1 VKNFAGSIQKMSFA
15 EAVVRKGTKVRDERK
30 QNVNVERRMMR
41 GDFVSHNG
49 FLDNIRQ
56 GNKDDG
62 GWTFQGLM
70 DEISSYVSH
79 AILRQMNHF
88 RRLYDDA
95 VNDAFMKSFLN
106 RAFAE
111 FEETYPLETPDDV
124 WQEWWPRMMHMVG
137 TASQG
142 NFLRLNFGQKSVSRS
157 VFYNTVQK
165 QVIENNDKNGAI
177 EMLMNGLFRRTALQI
192 KDIRGKRRGAGLHIP
207 VWAAPKVAAPRGAAS
222 SPKAKSKKPAAM
234 EVEKADWLI
243 PEGAAAAPKKKVP
256 KKRVAP
262 PPPPPKPTPHQLAGE
277 TGWLLAGGGGGASS
291 SSSLSPRGSMFAL
304 PMASPRRVQKPP
316 PPRMRK
322 APPVP
327 PRPPQGPEARKRAQA
342 KVAKIVREAAAN
354 PRMRKAPRPP
364 PPPPPPRQLAVGP
377 RPPKPQPNW
386 TFTESEDEDDDAFE
400 LRIERLWAK
409 EDREYEQSLKNA
421 RVFIR

>member
-1 VKNFAGSIQKMSFA
+1 MLKMSFA

-30 QNVNVERRMMR
+30 QSVNVERRMMR
-41 GDFVSHNG
+41 GDFVSHNA
-49 FLDNIRQ
+49 FLDTIRQ

-70 DEISSYVSH
+70 DEISTYVSH
-79 AILRQMNHF
+79 VILRQMNHF

-137 TASQG
+137 TATQG
-142 NFLRLNFGQKSVSRS
+142 NWLKLKFGEKSVSRS

-192 KDIRGKRRGAGLHIP
+192 KDIRGKRREAGMHIP

-222 SPKAKSKKPAAM
+222 SPKAKSKKPAASKTPAAP

-243 PEGAAAAPKKKVP
+243 PEGAAAAPKKKAP
-256 KKRVAP
+256 KKRAAP

-277 TGWLLAGGGGGASS
+277 TGWLLGGASS
-291 SSSLSPRGSMFAL
+291 SSSPRASMFAS
-304 PMASPRRVQKPP
+304 PMASPRRVAKPP
-316 PPRMRK
+316 P
-322 APPVP
+322 P

-342 KVAKIVREAAAN
+342 KVSKIVRKAAAN

-364 PPPPPPRQLAVGP
+364 PPPPRELAGP
-377 RPPKPQPNW
+377 HPPKPPPDW
-386 TFTESEDEDDDAFE
+386 TLSDFDSSDDDDEKFM
-400 LRIERLWAK
+400 LRIERAWEK
-409 EDREYEQSLKNA
+409 EDREYDKAFRLP
-421 RVFIR
+421 

>member
-1 VKNFAGSIQKMSFA
+1 MSFA

-41 GDFVSHNG
+41 GDFVSHNA

-95 VNDAFMKSFLN
+95 VNDVFMKSFLN

-142 NFLRLNFGQKSVSRS
+142 NFLRLNFGKKSVSRS

-165 QVIENNDKNGAI
+165 QVIENNDKSGAI

-192 KDIRGKRRGAGLHIP
+192 KEIRKKRRGAGLHIP
-207 VWAAPKVAAPRGAAS
+207 VWAEPKVAGPRGAAS
-222 SPKAKSKKPAAM
+222 SPKAKSKKPAAP
-234 EVEKADWLI
+234 EVEKADWLL
-243 PEGAAAAPKKKVP
+243 PEGTAALKKKAPKKK
-256 KKRVAP
+256 AA
-262 PPPPPKPTPHQLAGE
+262 PPPPPKPTPHQLAGDTE
-277 TGWLLAGGGGGASS
+277 WLLGGASS
-291 SSSLSPRGSMFAL
+291 SSSPRLKDDDASMRAFT
-304 PMASPRRVQKPP
+304 AS
-316 PPRMRK
+316 PRMRK
-322 APPVP
+322 APPPP
-327 PRPPQGPEARKRAQA
+327 PRPLQGPEARKRAQA

-364 PPPPPPRQLAVGP
+364 PPPPPPRQLVVGP
-377 RPPKPQPNW
+377 HPPKPQPNW

-400 LRIERLWAK
+400 LRIARAWAK
-409 EDREYEQSLKNA
+409 EDREYERSLKNA